1 MILGSAK
8 EAFYFPAVTFAP
20 APRPVWWLPTFGF
33 FLFLLIE
40 GAMFFQAN
48 RLFEDPATGRHLR
61 MGEIILAT
69 HQVPRADPL
78 SFTHAGQPW
87 VDYEWGFEA
96 TLGELDHVG
105 GLALVAAFCTAIF
118 ATTLLGMYRLL
129 VQGGAT
135 LMAGLV
141 TIGVVSLTLYIHFSA
156 RPVIVTYLFF
166 ALVVEVWFRR
176 PQPRRRDWL
185 FLPLVFVA
193 WANLHAGW
201 AAALAFL
208 VLALLGRMLDRAA
221 GRAKGEDKPIIP
233 WLGLT
238 LLCTVAVSLNPWGW
252 SLYRN
257 IFAFATS
264 YKSFALW
271 DEYAPPN
278 FSQPS
283 MSALA
288 VLFVVGVVIVSRVAR
303 RMPVW
308 PVELILPVLF
318 FLDEGLKAQRHVLLL
333 IEVAA
338 LPLARDLSVLFH
350 GRAFPELRERLRLF
364 AERQRL
370 ASGDAL
376 LAAGAVLVLTLLF
389 LASPAARTIMVGRSV
404 TPQLLGFIRAHPDR
418 FIRPL
423 VTTWNAGPLLWDL
436 RPDFRA
442 SFDDRGDFYGDKT
455 VFSFVNLYNGVPGWR
470 DTLDQGNYDSAILDP
485 HLQLNQLLHLTGG
498 WHEVYRDP
506 HAVVYWRDMPTR

>member
-1 MILGSAK
+1 
-8 EAFYFPAVTFAP
+8 
-20 APRPVWWLPTFGF
+20 
-33 FLFLLIE
+33 
-40 GAMFFQAN
+40 MFFNAG

-78 SFTHAGQPW
+78 SFTHGGEPW

-96 TLGELDHVG
+96 TLGELDRVG
-105 GLALVAAFCTAIF
+105 GLPLVAAFCTAMF
-118 ATTLLGMYRLL
+118 AATLLGIYRTLIHC
-129 VQGGAT
+129 GAT
-135 LMAGLV
+135 LIAGLV
-141 TIGVVSLTLYIHFSA
+141 TIGVVFLTLYIHFSA

-166 ALVVEVWFRR
+166 ALVVEAWFRH

-185 FLPLVFVA
+185 FLPIIFVA

-201 AAALAFL
+201 AAALALL
-208 VLALLGRMLDRAA
+208 VLALAGRVIDRAS
-221 GRAKGEDKPIIP
+221 GRANGEDAPVIP

-238 LLCTVAVSLNPWGW
+238 LLCAIAVSFNPWGW
-252 SLYRN
+252 TLYRH

-283 MSALA
+283 TSALA
-288 VLFVVGVVIVSRVAR
+288 VLFIVGVVLISRMVR

-308 PVELILPVLF
+308 AAEIVVPVLF

-333 IEVAA
+333 MEIAA
-338 LPLARDLSVLFH
+338 VPIVRDLSALFH
-350 GRAFPELRERLRLF
+350 GRAFPELRDRLRLF
-364 AERQRL
+364 AERQRF
-370 ASGDAL
+370 AGGDAW
-376 LAAGAVLVLTLLF
+376 LALVAAVVLTLLF
-389 LASPAARTIMVGRSV
+389 LPSAAARKIEVGKSV
-404 TPQLLGFIRAHPDR
+404 TPQLVDFLRAHPDR
-418 FIRPL
+418 FTRPL
-423 VTTWNAGPLLWDL
+423 VTTWNAGPLVWNL
-436 RPDFRA
+436 RPDFRV

-470 DTLDQGNYDSAILDP
+470 ETLDKGNYDSAILDP
-485 HLQLNQLLHLTGG
+485 YLQLNQLLHLTTG
-498 WHEVYRDP
+498 WHEVYRDA
-506 HAVVYWRDMPTR
+506 HAVVYWRDTSAPGPQGY